1 MFSGNGTN
9 FTQFPHTMNGF
20 QTTTPLDTNNMQM
33 TGFSI
38 PTGNGLQTSTVL
50 MPNGQSTTTAQS
62 AEYMRLQFNY
72 IMLQ

>member
-38 PTGNGLQTSTVL
+38 PAANELQTSTTL
-50 MPNGQSTTTAQS
+50 MPNRQSTATAQS
-62 AEYMRLQFNY
+62 AEYMHLQLNY